1 MRKNGLNMKNKLL
14 LITLLS
20 LPSFGNDMCK
30 INSDELISKLVTNHP
45 SIKMSEEVVKG
56 AKERV
61 DSAFWG
67 FFPTPSVD
75 VSAKDSDRNVFIAR
89 LDQPVWTGGKLTSK
103 YDMATSKEKE
113 NLEELQETSY
123 KLIENYLN
131 ILENYLQSKTS
142 IIELEE
148 GLANLN
154 KFDEM
159 LDRRMDAGVSSNS
172 DKDLLSARI
181 EQVSSDMILAK
192 NKFKVTTLQLELL
205 LDIKI
210 NCEII
215 PKDIN
220 IWHSNNIEDSIKRL
234 IDFHPSLRKTTF
246 QIETAKY
253 ELENTEA
260 SIMPNLS
267 LRAEHREGDLYSS
280 NYDKSNDQDIVY
292 LALTATTNAGLSN
305 LSERAAARIK
315 INEIEYRKKTVEK
328 ELIDSLL
335 NDYNNY
341 EITKSRIKVVK
352 LSVDAAQNV
361 LDSYTRLFL
370 AGKKQWLDLV
380 NASREVMQYRIE
392 LSNLIVSK
400 NILSY
405 KLALKNGQIDLLTGD
420 IK

>member
-1 MRKNGLNMKNKLL
+1 MKKKLS
-14 LITLLS
+14 LITCLITTIGFASDVCKTDSNELLS
-20 LPSFGNDMCK
+20 
-30 INSDELISKLVTNHP
+30 ELLTNHP
-45 SIKMSEEVVKG
+45 SIKMSQEVIKG
-56 AKERV
+56 AKERI

-75 VSAKDSDRNVFIAR
+75 VSAKDSDRYTTVAR
-89 LDQPVWTGGKLTSK
+89 LDQPIWTGGKLTSK

-113 NLEELQETSY
+113 NIEELQETSY

-131 ILENYLQSKTS
+131 ILENYLQSKNS
-142 IIELEE
+142 LVELEE

-172 DKDLLSARI
+172 DKDLLNARI
-181 EQVSSDMILAK
+181 EQISSDMILAK
-192 NKFKVTTLQLELL
+192 NRFKVATLQLELL
-205 LDIKI
+205 IDKKI
-210 NCEII
+210 NCEINS
-215 PKDIN
+215 KDIN
-220 IWHSNNIEDSIKRL
+220 ILHSNNIEDSIKRL
-234 IDFHPSLRKTTF
+234 LDFHPSLKKSTF

-253 ELENTEA
+253 ELEHTEA
-260 SIMPNLS
+260 SIMPNVS

-292 LALTATTNAGLSN
+292 VAFTATTNAGLSN
-305 LSERAAARIK
+305 LSDRAAARIK
-315 INEIEYRKKTVEK
+315 INEIEYQKKAVEK

-341 EITKSRIKVVK
+341 EITKSRIKVIK
-352 LSVDAAQNV
+352 RSVDSAQNV

-380 NASREVMQYRIE
+380 NASREVMQYKVE
-392 LSNLIVSK
+392 LSKLMVSK

-405 KLALKNGQIDLLTGD
+405 KLALKNGQIDLLSGE

>member
-1 MRKNGLNMKNKLL
+1 
-14 LITLLS
+14 
-20 LPSFGNDMCK
+20 
-30 INSDELISKLVTNHP
+30 
-45 SIKMSEEVVKG
+45 
-56 AKERV
+56 
-61 DSAFWG
+61 
-67 FFPTPSVD
+67 
-75 VSAKDSDRNVFIAR
+75 
-89 LDQPVWTGGKLTSK
+89 
-103 YDMATSKEKE
+103 MATSKEKE
-113 NLEELQETSY
+113 NIEELQETSY

-131 ILENYLQSKTS
+131 ILENYLQSKNS
-142 IIELEE
+142 LVELEE

-181 EQVSSDMILAK
+181 EQISSDMILAK
-192 NKFKVTTLQLELL
+192 NRFKVATLQLELL
-205 LDIKI
+205 IDKKI
-210 NCEII
+210 NCEINS
-215 PKDIN
+215 KDIN
-220 IWHSNNIEDSIKRL
+220 ILHSNNIEDSIKRL
-234 IDFHPSLRKTTF
+234 LDFHPSLKKSTF

-253 ELENTEA
+253 ELEHTEA
-260 SIMPNLS
+260 SIMPNVS

-292 LALTATTNAGLSN
+292 VAFTATTNAGLSN
-305 LSERAAARIK
+305 LSDRAAARIK
-315 INEIEYRKKTVEK
+315 INEIEYQKKAVEK

-341 EITKSRIKVVK
+341 EITKSRIKVIK
-352 LSVDAAQNV
+352 RSVDSAQNV

-380 NASREVMQYRIE
+380 NASREVMQYKVE
-392 LSNLIVSK
+392 LSKLMVSK

-405 KLALKNGQIDLLTGD
+405 KLALKNGQIDLLSGE